1 MLDAMLYLVKTG
13 CQWRLLPGCFP
24 PWTAV
29 YYRFQRWL
37 RSGVL
42 LRLHDALRALV
53 RVRSGRAA
61 QPTRGLLDSQ
71 SVRVA
76 NQGGVRGFDGGK
88 KVYGRKRHVLTDTMG
103 LLLCVV
109 VHSARTH
116 DSQHAVEVLQRA
128 VAPRLRSVVADE
140 GYKAT
145 PASMVERLF
154 GWTLERQARLDA
166 AGFSVVPT
174 RWVVERTFAWLGG
187 YRRLLRDVERDCR
200 TSEAMV
206 RLAMTRIM
214 LNRL

>member
-1 MLDAMLYLVKTG
+1 MIEAMLYLVKTG
-13 CQWRLLPGCFP
+13 CQWRSLPPSFP

-29 YYRFQRWL
+29 YDRFRRWL
-37 RSGVL
+37 RAGVL

-61 QPTRGLLDSQ
+61 YPSLGLLDSQ

-88 KVYGRKRHVLTDTMG
+88 RIWGRKRHVLTDTMG
-103 LLLCVV
+103 FIITLV

-116 DSQHAVEVLQRA
+116 DSQAAAHVLARA
-128 VAPRLRSVVADE
+128 VSPRLRKVVADE
-140 GYKAT
+140 GYRAT
-145 PASMVERLF
+145 PGSMVERLF
-154 GWTLERQARLDA
+154 GWDLEIVPRLDG
-166 AGFSVVPT
+166 AGFAVVPQ
-174 RWVVERTFAWLGG
+174 RWIVERTFAWLGG

>member
-13 CQWRLLPGCFP
+13 CQWRSLPTSFP

-29 YYRFQRWL
+29 YYRFRRWM

-53 RVRSGRAA
+53 RVRAGRHA
-61 QPTRGLLDSQ
+61 QPSLGLLDSQ

-76 NQGGVRGFDGGK
+76 SQGGTRGYDGGK
-88 KVYGRKRHVLTDTMG
+88 RIWGRKRHILTDTMG
-103 LLLCVV
+103 LLIALV

-116 DSQHAVEVLQRA
+116 DSQAAAGVLSRT
-128 VAPRLRSVVADE
+128 VAPRLRRVMADQ
-140 GYKAT
+140 GYQAT
-145 PASMVERLF
+145 PKSMVRRAF
-154 GWTLERQARLDA
+154 GWELEIVERAPA
-166 AGFSVVPT
+166 PGFVVVPK
-174 RWVVERTFAWLGG
+174 RWVVERTFAWLSG
-187 YRRLLRDVERDCR
+187 YRRLLRDVERECR
-200 TSEAMV
+200 TSEAMI